1 MYTFIARSAKQNQ
14 PNCYSKITCVNSV
27 KVAQFH
33 YKTEDFAASEFRQ
46 HNRYFQT
53 KTLPLSFVCIVDN
66 K

>member
-33 YKTEDFAASEFRQ
+33 YKTEDLQ
-46 HNRYFQT
+46 QVNLGNT
-53 KTLPLSFVCIVDN
+53 T
-66 K
+66 